1 MKYLQPCNILSKRK
15 ARIKENNCSLS
26 GIKIENTG
34 FDYTLSVIGG
44 KYKMIILYWLNE
56 NTPTMHFN
64 ELKRCIGTIS
74 FKTLHIKRVRERQTD
89 CSKRVPLN
97 SRES

>member
-1 MKYLQPCNILSKRK
+1 MKYLQLCNILSKRK
-15 ARIKENNCSLS
+15 VRIKENNCIPS

-56 NTPTMHFN
+56 NTLTIRFN
-64 ELKRCIGTIS
+64 ELNAV
-74 FKTLHIKRVRERQTD
+74 LERFHL
-89 CSKRVPLN
+89 KHLVAY
-97 SRES
+97 